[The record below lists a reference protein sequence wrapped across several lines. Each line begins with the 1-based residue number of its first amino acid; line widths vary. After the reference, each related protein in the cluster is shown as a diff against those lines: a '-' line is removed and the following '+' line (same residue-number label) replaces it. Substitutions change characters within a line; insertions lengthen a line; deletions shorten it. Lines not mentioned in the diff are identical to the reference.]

1 MIVDFPSI
9 KSKLDASLNIFLRRE
24 VKKNMTFFS
33 TIGKHLIHEGKK
45 HAYETMQHTRKDMD
59 FKKAEVE
66 FTVTKEERETIT
78 LEGVLQKVSK
88 SAEEMAAQMERDM
101 FATLHREIDEAGQSV
116 DEKGKPFT
124 HETLLKA
131 MEMLDVDFKDDDRK
145 QPQMPSLVMHP
156 DMAKKVFEQDAKLS
170 DEERKAFEARKEALL
185 DKKYQEF
192 LDREAHRKLVD

>member
-45 HAYETMQHTRKDMD
+45 HTYETMQHTRKDMD